1 MGAEAAGRAR
11 WRRTIVLL
19 IAFTLVELGLAFV
32 VHLAP
37 AMRVLMRP
45 VYVVVAIAFLFTLYA
60 ATRRRHGDRRHG
72 ERRQPGAP

>member
-1 MGAEAAGRAR
+1 MGAEVVGRAR

-19 IAFTLVELGLAFV
+19 IAFALVELGLAFV

-37 AMRVLMRP
+37 AMSVLMRP
-45 VYVVVAIAFLFTLYA
+45 VYVVVAAGFLITLYA

>member
-1 MGAEAAGRAR
+1 MDADVVGRAR
-11 WRRTIVLL
+11 WRRTVLL
-19 IAFTLVELGLAFV
+19 LVAFVLVELGLAFV

-72 ERRQPGAP
+72 ERRQPDAF

>member
-1 MGAEAAGRAR
+1 MDTEVVERAR
-11 WRRTIVLL
+11 WRRTIVLVV
-19 IAFTLVELGLAFV
+19 AFALVELGLAFV

-45 VYVVVAIAFLFTLYA
+45 VYVVVAIAFLATLYG
-60 ATRRRHGDRRHG
+60 ATRRRQGDRRHA